1 MKLRLLLVFC
11 LFIQTLCALSSARA
25 QDEPRA
31 AWQVTKF
38 DITAN
43 VNAQER
49 ALTSRAALAVRNVG
63 RGAGSTLTLR
73 INSKAEIKSASVGG
87 ASSTFRASPESRGN
101 LQRVTINLPTPAP
114 PESTLNVV
122 LEYRLP
128 AGDNSGLMA
137 ISPVGSQF
145 LPLAFWYPS
154 PNTPFSLRG
163 ADTAPF
169 RLTLATTGGETIVA
183 PGKSSGSTF
192 EQTLTGQPFF
202 LSGNWDVVE
211 GAGEARGATAYL
223 PKGASAEER
232 KQAEAILALAAAART
247 FYAGMLGQAPDTPI
261 KIVAV
266 TRGGG
271 VSEGGM
277 LLLSTAAFRRAKIDS
292 ATALSVGEA
301 VARLW
306 IGGATPVRGEGVGV
320 LTEGLTRYLANVFIE
335 KQFGRETAEA
345 ERLLQRLLYAP
356 VAKRDAPL
364 SRTTPQDSTYYSSV
378 ANKGAMVWRLA
389 ARALGQE
396 AFTTSLRSLLQ
407 KGATGE
413 SVFSLEVLRASL
425 QGRGGAELKS
435 VLDSMLDQPTDMDLM
450 IGLPQARGAQSVA
463 ALRNMGSFDVTVPV
477 VAITQTGERVTT
489 DATIA
494 ARSFGEAVFKTSARI
509 TRVEIDPD
517 KLFPQ
522 LDYGN
527 DSAPRVRSIDEA
539 LGEAKAT
546 LARSENAKAE
556 ATARE
561 LLSVNPGLQEA
572 RILLAR
578 SLLAQNR
585 VDEAERDFRAALDD
599 RLPTP
604 NTLAW
609 ANIGLGEIA
618 LRKGQAAEAAR
629 RFNEAVR
636 AEGDYASMIAARAG
650 RIKAEAAANASP
662 AVEEAVR
669 AFIAQLDQAIKTG
682 TKADIDALI
691 VAGELPAFSRGIIG
705 NRPEVW
711 QTRIVRTESLD
722 ANRIAVDVNLNVR
735 ELGRDQS
742 GTAVFILARVGGSWK
757 LAGIEFL
764 EVR

>member
-1 MKLRLLLVFC
+1 
-11 LFIQTLCALSSARA
+11 
-25 QDEPRA
+25 
-31 AWQVTKF
+31 
-38 DITAN
+38 
-43 VNAQER
+43 
-49 ALTSRAALAVRNVG
+49 
-63 RGAGSTLTLR
+63 
-73 INSKAEIKSASVGG
+73 
-87 ASSTFRASPESRGN
+87 
-101 LQRVTINLPTPAP
+101 
-114 PESTLNVV
+114 
-122 LEYRLP
+122 
-128 AGDNSGLMA
+128 
-137 ISPVGSQF
+137 
-145 LPLAFWYPS
+145 
-154 PNTPFSLRG
+154 
-163 ADTAPF
+163 
-169 RLTLATTGGETIVA
+169 
-183 PGKSSGSTF
+183 
-192 EQTLTGQPFF
+192 
-202 LSGNWDVVE
+202 
-211 GAGEARGATAYL
+211 
-223 PKGASAEER
+223 
-232 KQAEAILALAAAART
+232 
-247 FYAGMLGQAPDTPI
+247 MLGQAPDTPI

-396 AFTTSLRSLLQ
+396 AFTTTLRSLLQ

-450 IGLPQARGAQSVA
+450 VGLPQARGAQSVA

-489 DATIA
+489 DATIT

-522 LDYGN
+522 LDYAN

-585 VDEAERDFRAALDD
+585 ADEAERDFRAALDD

-650 RIKAEAAANASP
+650 RIKAETAANASP

-711 QTRIVRTESLD
+711 QTRIVRTEILD
-722 ANRIAVDVNLNVR
+722 ANRVAVDVNLNVR